1 MPSRQPPI
9 PVARPLVLDLERLPF
24 LTRQVAEGGPYEA
37 AGLAVGWT
45 GWRQS
50 GAQRAPRVFSGVP
63 FGRQPEDFQGAKAR
77 AVNQVSI
84 GLGSGVSDTCA

>member
-1 MPSRQPPI
+1 MKRRAWRW
-9 PVARPLVLDLERLPF
+9 V
-24 LTRQVAEGGPYEA
+24 
-37 AGLAVGWT
+37 WT

-77 AVNQVSI
+77 AVNQMSI
-84 GLGSGVSDTCA
+84 GTGAGVSDTRKEAQRGV